1 MTSEEKVMPGREKCP
16 FLGGPDKRG
25 KGVYIQGR
33 GKLKN
38 IGQAKTF
45 HVIR

>member
-1 MTSEEKVMPGREKCP
+1 MTSVEKMMPGRQKCP
-16 FLGGPDKRG
+16 VLGGPDKRG

-33 GKLKN
+33 GKLNN

-45 HVIR
+45 LMS